1 MFGKFNRSIDEANR
15 LVIPAKIL
23 KELGQTFFVTI
34 GLDKSLVLR
43 TQDEFEKLKERLES
57 NNQLDKEVRNL
68 TRIIFANTEEL
79 TSDKVGRIIIP
90 KYLLDKAD
98 ITKEVVFIGSGNK
111 CELFAKEVYEEN
123 ERKYEN
129 EESLD
134 ILAEKLLEKG
144 VKL

>member
-68 TRIIFANTEEL
+68 TRIIFANT
-79 TSDKVGRIIIP
+79 
-90 KYLLDKAD
+90 
-98 ITKEVVFIGSGNK
+98 
-111 CELFAKEVYEEN
+111 
-123 ERKYEN
+123 
-129 EESLD
+129 
-134 ILAEKLLEKG
+134 
-144 VKL
+144 